1 MKKYFIATY
10 GCQMNV
16 HESEKLAGILRNADY
31 AECNNESDADIIA
44 INTCC
49 VREKAETK
57 VIGYLGH
64 LKALKQVKKDLI
76 IAVCGC
82 MTQQEGTAD
91 SLKKKFPFIDIL
103 FGTHNTHLF
112 SEYLDERNEG
122 KGVIAVQKDEGEIH
136 EDTPVHRTSGLNAW
150 VNIMYGCDNY
160 CSFCIVPYVRGRERS
175 RAVRNIL
182 NEVKGLIE
190 EGYKEIT
197 LLGQNVN
204 SYKCPDTQ
212 IDFADLIEKIAKID
226 GKFRVRFTTSH
237 PKDFSEKVVLTMRDN
252 PKITKYI
259 HLPIQAGSDK
269 ILELMNR
276 GYTQKDYLNKI
287 DFIKKH
293 LPSVGLSTDI
303 MVGFPQE
310 TEKDFLETLKV
321 AEQVKFNNVFSFI
334 FSIRS
339 GTKAAT
345 MDGQIEKET
354 KKDRIARFN
363 KLQFDIGVNLAKECV
378 GQKFEVL
385 AEEFKHFEG
394 KPSVIKSRTDCNK
407 IVTFECDK
415 DLTGQFA
422 NVIIKKNKNS
432 NLFGEVFKE
441 E

>member
-16 HESEKLAGILRNADY
+16 HESEKLAGILKNAGY
-31 AECNNESDADIIA
+31 SECLSENEADVIA

-64 LKALKQVKKDLI
+64 LKTLKKLKPNLI
-76 IAVCGC
+76 LAVCGC

-112 SEYLDERNEG
+112 SEYLRESSEG
-122 KGVIAVQKDEGEIH
+122 KDVLAVQKDDGTINEE
-136 EDTPVHRTSGLNAW
+136 TPVHRTSGLNAW

-160 CSFCIVPYVRGRERS
+160 CSFCIVPYVRGREKS
-175 RAVRNIL
+175 RLEKNIL
-182 NEVKGLIE
+182 NEIKGLIE

-204 SYKCPDTQ
+204 SYRCPESGT
-212 IDFADLIEKIAKID
+212 DFADLIQKIANLS
-226 GKFRVRFTTSH
+226 GKFRLRFTTSH
-237 PKDFSEKVVLTMRDN
+237 PKDFSEKVVFTMRDN
-252 PKITKYI
+252 EKITKSI
-259 HLPIQAGSDK
+259 HLPVQAGSDR

-276 GYTQKDYLNKI
+276 GYSQKDYLNKI

-293 LPSVGLSTDI
+293 LPTVGLSTDI
-303 MVGFPQE
+303 MVGFPTE
-310 TEKDFLETLKV
+310 KEKDFLETLKV
-321 AEQVKFNNVFSFI
+321 AKEVQFNNVFSFV

-345 MDGQIEKET
+345 MDGQIEKEI

-363 KLQFDIGVNLAKECV
+363 KLQFDIGVDLAKECV
-378 GQKFEVL
+378 GKEFEVL
-385 AEEFKHFEG
+385 SEEFKEFDG
-394 KPSVIKSRTDCNK
+394 KSSVIKSRTDCNK
-407 IVTFECDK
+407 IVTFEHDK

-422 NVIIKKNKNS
+422 RVKIVKNKNS
-432 NLFGEVFKE
+432 NLFGEFLK
-441 E
+441 